1 MPATVF
7 PLVVP
12 DLSVAARKF
21 LIGLALL
28 LGAGA
33 TIGWLYGHAGFGLMA
48 AAAVALVWQVRQL
61 LSFDRAMRTGDFD
74 NFRLGEGIWEQIFS
88 RLHYEHEK
96 AARYKKS
103 YRQLLREI
111 QKSTKAMPDGAV
123 ILTADNEIVSCNRAA
138 KQLAGL
144 KRKKDRGQRIDNI
157 LRDPGLLRVLQ
168 DDDPVTDIEMA
179 SPVND
184 GGWLD
189 CRVVPYGADQ
199 RLLLLR
205 DVTETRRL
213 RKMRRDFV
221 ANASHE
227 LRSPLTVISGYLDS
241 LADDESIPETWVR
254 PVEQMQSQAQRMQQI
269 LGEMLE
275 LSRLES
281 AGKAKVNELVDVAEL
296 LEATRQAFAGHADV
310 ARIEIAV
317 ESQAT
322 LTGSSAEIETLIV
335 NLVSNAVRCTPKDGT
350 ISLIWRDGDDGADLI
365 VADTGEGISADDIP
379 RLTERF
385 FRVDRGRARQDGGTG
400 LGLAIVKHVLARHDA
415 ELIITS
421 ELGKGS
427 EFRCHFPSNRVVPPP
442 TEALS

>member
-111 QKSTKAMPDGAV
+111 QKSTNAMPDGAV

-168 DDDPVTDIEMA
+168 DDDPVTNIEMA

-184 GGWLD
+184 GDWLD

-241 LADDESIPETWVR
+241 LADDESIPETWAR
-254 PVEQMQSQAQRMQQI
+254 PVEQMQTQTQRMQQI

-335 NLVSNAVRCTPKDGT
+335 NLVSNAVRCTPKDGK
-350 ISLIWRDGDDGADLI
+350 ISLTWRDGDDGADLI

>member
-1 MPATVF
+1 
-7 PLVVP
+7 
-12 DLSVAARKF
+12 LSVAARKF

-111 QKSTKAMPDGAV
+111 QKSTNAMPDGAV

-241 LADDESIPETWVR
+241 LADDESIPETWAR
-254 PVEQMQSQAQRMQQI
+254 PVEQMQTQTQRMQQI

-335 NLVSNAVRCTPKDGT
+335 NLVSNAVRCTPKDGK
-350 ISLIWRDGDDGADLI
+350 ISLTWRDGDDGADLI

>member
-111 QKSTKAMPDGAV
+111 QKSTNAMPDGAV

-184 GGWLD
+184 GDWLD

-241 LADDESIPETWVR
+241 LADDESIPETWAR
-254 PVEQMQSQAQRMQQI
+254 PVEQMQTQTQRMQQI

-296 LEATRQAFAGHADV
+296 LEVTRQAFAGHADV

-335 NLVSNAVRCTPKDGT
+335 NLVSNAVRHTPKDGK
-350 ISLIWRDGDDGADLI
+350 ISLTWRVGDDGADLI

-415 ELIITS
+415 ELIISS
-421 ELGKGS
+421 EPGEGS
-427 EFRCHFPSNRVVPPP
+427 EFRCHFPRRRVVAAQSS
-442 TEALS
+442 ALS

>member
-111 QKSTKAMPDGAV
+111 QKSTNAMPDGAV

-168 DDDPVTDIEMA
+168 DDDPVTNIEMA

-241 LADDESIPETWVR
+241 LADDESIPETWAR
-254 PVEQMQSQAQRMQQI
+254 PVEQMQTQTQRMQQI

-335 NLVSNAVRCTPKDGT
+335 NLVSNAVRCTPKDGK
-350 ISLIWRDGDDGADLI
+350 ISLTWRDGDDGADLI

>member
-1 MPATVF
+1 M
-7 PLVVP
+7 
-12 DLSVAARKF
+12 SVAARKY

-28 LGAGA
+28 LAAGA
-33 TIGWLYGHAGFGLMA
+33 LIGGLYGHAGFGLMA

-74 NFRLGEGIWEQIFS
+74 NFRVGEGIWEQIFS

-96 AARYKKS
+96 AVRYKKS
-103 YRQLLREI
+103 HRQLLREI
-111 QKSTKAMPDGAV
+111 QKSTNAMPDGAV
-123 ILTADNEIVSCNRAA
+123 ILTADNVIVACNRAA

-157 LRDPGLLRVLQ
+157 LRDPELLRLLYSE
-168 DDDPVTDIEMA
+168 DPETNIEMT
-179 SPVND
+179 SPVSD
-184 GGWLD
+184 GEWLN

-241 LADDESIPETWVR
+241 LADDESIPEAWVR
-254 PVEQMQSQAQRMQQI
+254 PVEQMQTQAQRMQQI

-281 AGKAKVNELVDVAEL
+281 AGKAKEDEKVDVGKL
-296 LEATRQAFAGHADV
+296 LEDARQAFEGHADV
-310 ARIEIAV
+310 ARISIV
-317 ESQAT
+317 LESEAA
-322 LTGSSAEIETLIV
+322 LTGSSTEIETLVV
-335 NLVSNAVRCTPKDGT
+335 NLVSNAVRYTPRDGH
-350 ISLIWRDGDDGADLI
+350 ISLTWRVSDDGADLI
-365 VADTGEGISADDIP
+365 VADTGEGIAADDIP

-385 FRVDRGRARQDGGTG
+385 FRANRGRARQNGGIG

-421 ELGKGS
+421 EPGEGS
-427 EFRCHFPSNRVVPPP
+427 EFRCHFPSHRVVV
-442 TEALS
+442 T

>member
-111 QKSTKAMPDGAV
+111 QKSTNAMPDGAV

-241 LADDESIPETWVR
+241 LADDESIPETWAR
-254 PVEQMQSQAQRMQQI
+254 PVEQMQTQTQRMQQI

-296 LEATRQAFAGHADV
+296 LEVTRQAFAGHADV

-322 LTGSSAEIETLIV
+322 LTASSAEIETLIV
-335 NLVSNAVRCTPKDGT
+335 NLVSNAVRCTPKDGK
-350 ISLIWRDGDDGADLI
+350 ISLTWRDGDDGADLI

>member
-7 PLVVP
+7 PPAVP

-111 QKSTKAMPDGAV
+111 QKSTNAMPDGAV

-184 GGWLD
+184 DDWLD

-241 LADDESIPETWVR
+241 LADDESIPETWAR
-254 PVEQMQSQAQRMQQI
+254 PVEQMQTQTQRMQQI

-310 ARIEIAV
+310 ALIEIAV

-350 ISLIWRDGDDGADLI
+350 ISLTWRDGDDGADLI

>member
-1 MPATVF
+1 M
-7 PLVVP
+7 
-12 DLSVAARKF
+12 SVAARKY

-28 LGAGA
+28 LAGGAA
-33 TIGWLYGHAGFGLMA
+33 IGWLYGHAGVGMMV

-103 YRQLLREI
+103 HRQLLREI
-111 QKSTKAMPDGAV
+111 QKSTNAMPDGAV
-123 ILTADNEIVSCNRAA
+123 ILTTDNVIVACNRAA
-138 KQLAGL
+138 KKLAGL

-157 LRDPGLLRVLQ
+157 LRDPGLLRLLHS
-168 DDDPVTDIEMA
+168 DDPGTNIEMA
-179 SPVND
+179 SPVSD
-184 GGWLD
+184 GEWLN

-281 AGKAKVNELVDVAEL
+281 AGKAKVDEKVDVGKL
-296 LEATRQAFAGHADV
+296 LEDARQAFEGHADV
-310 ARIEIAV
+310 ARISV
-317 ESQAT
+317 VLESEAA

-335 NLVSNAVRCTPKDGT
+335 NLVSNAVRYTPTDGE
-350 ISLIWRDGDDGADLI
+350 ISLTWRVGDDGADLI

-385 FRVDRGRARQDGGTG
+385 FRANRGRARQNGGIG

-421 ELGKGS
+421 EPGEGS
-427 EFRCHFPSNRVVPPP
+427 EFRCHFPSHRVVV
-442 TEALS
+442 T

>member
-1 MPATVF
+1 
-7 PLVVP
+7 
-12 DLSVAARKF
+12 LSVAARKF

-111 QKSTKAMPDGAV
+111 QKSTNAMPDGAV

-241 LADDESIPETWVR
+241 LADDESIPETWAR
-254 PVEQMQSQAQRMQQI
+254 PVEQMQTQTQRMQQI

-281 AGKAKVNELVDVAEL
+281 AGKAKVNELFDVAEL

-310 ARIEIAV
+310 ALIEIAV

-335 NLVSNAVRCTPKDGT
+335 NLVSNAVRCTPKDGK
-350 ISLIWRDGDDGADLI
+350 ISLTWRDGDDGADLI

>member
-111 QKSTKAMPDGAV
+111 QKSTNAMPDGAV

-241 LADDESIPETWVR
+241 LADDESIPETWAR
-254 PVEQMQSQAQRMQQI
+254 PVEQMQTQTQRMQQI

-335 NLVSNAVRCTPKDGT
+335 NLVSNAVRCTPKDGK
-350 ISLIWRDGDDGADLI
+350 ISLTWRDGDDGADLI

>member
-111 QKSTKAMPDGAV
+111 QKSTNAMPDGAV

-138 KQLAGL
+138 KQLAGF

-184 GGWLD
+184 GDWLD

-241 LADDESIPETWVR
+241 LADDESIPETWAR
-254 PVEQMQSQAQRMQQI
+254 PVEQMQTQTQRMQQI

-296 LEATRQAFAGHADV
+296 LEVTRQAFAGHADV

-335 NLVSNAVRCTPKDGT
+335 NLVSNAVRCTPKDGK
-350 ISLIWRDGDDGADLI
+350 ISLTWRDGDDGADLI

>member
-88 RLHYEHEK
+88 RFHYEHEK

-111 QKSTKAMPDGAV
+111 QKSTNAMPDGAV

-157 LRDPGLLRVLQ
+157 LRDPGLLRVLH
-168 DDDPVTDIEMA
+168 DEEPGTNIEIV

-184 GGWLD
+184 GDWLN

-199 RLLLLR
+199 RLLLLH

-241 LADDESIPETWVR
+241 LADDESIPETWAR
-254 PVEQMQSQAQRMQQI
+254 PVEQMQTQTQRMQQI

-296 LEATRQAFAGHADV
+296 LEVTRQAFAGHADV

-317 ESQAT
+317 ESKAT
-322 LTGSSAEIETLIV
+322 LTGSLAEIETLIV
-335 NLVSNAVRCTPKDGT
+335 NLVSNAVRSTPKDGT

>member
-1 MPATVF
+1 
-7 PLVVP
+7 
-12 DLSVAARKF
+12 LSVAARKF

-111 QKSTKAMPDGAV
+111 QKSTNAMPDGAV

-241 LADDESIPETWVR
+241 LADDESIPETWAR
-254 PVEQMQSQAQRMQQI
+254 PVEQMQTQTQRMQQI

-296 LEATRQAFAGHADV
+296 LEVTRQAFAGHADV

-335 NLVSNAVRCTPKDGT
+335 NLVSNAVRCTPKDGK
-350 ISLIWRDGDDGADLI
+350 ISLTWRDGDDGADLI

>member
-111 QKSTKAMPDGAV
+111 QKSTNAMPDGAV

-241 LADDESIPETWVR
+241 LADDESIPETWAR
-254 PVEQMQSQAQRMQQI
+254 PVEQMQTQTQRMQQI

-281 AGKAKVNELVDVAEL
+281 AGKAKVNELFDVAEL

-335 NLVSNAVRCTPKDGT
+335 NLVSNAVRCTPKDGK
-350 ISLIWRDGDDGADLI
+350 ISLTWRDGDDGADLI

>member
-111 QKSTKAMPDGAV
+111 QKSTNAMPDGAV

-184 GGWLD
+184 GDWLD

-241 LADDESIPETWVR
+241 LADDESIPETWAR
-254 PVEQMQSQAQRMQQI
+254 PVEQMQAQTQRMQQI

-310 ARIEIAV
+310 ALIEIAV

-335 NLVSNAVRCTPKDGT
+335 NLVSNAVRCTPKDGK
-350 ISLIWRDGDDGADLI
+350 ISLTWRDGDDGADLI

>member
-111 QKSTKAMPDGAV
+111 QKSTNAMPDGAV

-184 GGWLD
+184 GDWLD

-241 LADDESIPETWVR
+241 LADDESIPETWAR
-254 PVEQMQSQAQRMQQI
+254 PVEQMQTQTQRMQQI

-281 AGKAKVNELVDVAEL
+281 AGKAKVNELFDVAEL

-335 NLVSNAVRCTPKDGT
+335 NLVSNAVRCTPKDGK
-350 ISLIWRDGDDGADLI
+350 ISLTWRDGDDGADLI

>member
-111 QKSTKAMPDGAV
+111 QKSTNAMPDGAV

-184 GGWLD
+184 GDWLD

-241 LADDESIPETWVR
+241 LADDESIPETWAR
-254 PVEQMQSQAQRMQQI
+254 PVEQMQTQTQRMQQI

-335 NLVSNAVRCTPKDGT
+335 NLVSNAVRCTPKDGK
-350 ISLIWRDGDDGADLI
+350 ISLTWRDGDDGADLI

>member
-111 QKSTKAMPDGAV
+111 QKSTNAMPDGAV

-189 CRVVPYGADQ
+189 CRVAPYGADQ

-241 LADDESIPETWVR
+241 LADDESIPETWAR
-254 PVEQMQSQAQRMQQI
+254 PVEQMQTQTQRMQQI

-310 ARIEIAV
+310 ALIEIAV

-335 NLVSNAVRCTPKDGT
+335 NLVSNAVRCTPKDGK
-350 ISLIWRDGDDGADLI
+350 ISLTWRDGDDGADLI

-442 TEALS
+442 PEALS

>member
-111 QKSTKAMPDGAV
+111 QKSTNAMPDGAV

-241 LADDESIPETWVR
+241 LADDESIPETWAR
-254 PVEQMQSQAQRMQQI
+254 PVEQMQTQTQRMQQI

-296 LEATRQAFAGHADV
+296 LEVTRQAFAGHADV

-335 NLVSNAVRCTPKDGT
+335 NLVSNAVRCTPKDGK
-350 ISLIWRDGDDGADLI
+350 ISLTWRDGDDGADLI

>member
-1 MPATVF
+1 
-7 PLVVP
+7 
-12 DLSVAARKF
+12 LSVAARKF

-111 QKSTKAMPDGAV
+111 QKSTNAMPDGAV

-241 LADDESIPETWVR
+241 LADDESIPETWAR
-254 PVEQMQSQAQRMQQI
+254 PVEQMQTQTQRMQQI

-296 LEATRQAFAGHADV
+296 LEVTRQAFAGHADV

-335 NLVSNAVRCTPKDGT
+335 NLVSNAVRCTPKDGN
-350 ISLIWRDGDDGADLI
+350 LI

>member
-1 MPATVF
+1 
-7 PLVVP
+7 
-12 DLSVAARKF
+12 
-21 LIGLALL
+21 
-28 LGAGA
+28 
-33 TIGWLYGHAGFGLMA
+33 
-48 AAAVALVWQVRQL
+48 
-61 LSFDRAMRTGDFD
+61 
-74 NFRLGEGIWEQIFS
+74 
-88 RLHYEHEK
+88 
-96 AARYKKS
+96 
-103 YRQLLREI
+103 
-111 QKSTKAMPDGAV
+111 MPDGAV

-241 LADDESIPETWVR
+241 LADDESIPETWAR
-254 PVEQMQSQAQRMQQI
+254 PVEQMQTQTQRMQQI

-296 LEATRQAFAGHADV
+296 LEVTRQAFAGHADV

-335 NLVSNAVRCTPKDGT
+335 NLVSNAVRCTPKDGK
-350 ISLIWRDGDDGADLI
+350 ISLTWRDGDDGADLI

>member
-111 QKSTKAMPDGAV
+111 QKSTNAMPDGAV

-189 CRVVPYGADQ
+189 CRVAPYGADQ

-241 LADDESIPETWVR
+241 LADDESIPETWAR
-254 PVEQMQSQAQRMQQI
+254 PVGQMQTQTQRMQQI

-335 NLVSNAVRCTPKDGT
+335 NLVSNAVRSTPKDGT